1 MNFGTPVPLMLG
13 IVLIVGA
20 IALFFLDKIKPGY
33 ERDSDKVYAV
43 LGLLSG
49 IFLLAHLTM
58 ELVPAFQQIMMV
70 GMVITL
76 MVQNIRARTPRDG
89 RVAQAGGY
97 DAPME
102 RDRYRPRPTSRSAYR
117 AETRTNL
124 RAELDRSDYDA
135 DPRLPRE
142 RPMLG
147 SRDDLDMSRDS
158 YYRDD
163 YAERYPD
170 DDRPVR
176 RDHDNAESSYSG
188 SSRGARNDER
198 VRRSRP
204 SSRRR
209 SGGGRYLLEP
219 GNPAGPGLRPPRE

>member
-1 MNFGTPVPLMLG
+1 MLG
-13 IVLIVGA
+13 IVLIIGA

-33 ERDSDKVYAV
+33 ERDSDKIYAV

-76 MVQNIRARTPRDG
+76 MVQNIRARTPRDS
-89 RVAQAGGY
+89 RAVQAGGY
-97 DAPME
+97 DEPIE
-102 RDRYRPRPTSRSAYR
+102 RDRYRPSRPSSRSTYR
-117 AETRTNL
+117 SEMRTNL
-124 RAELDRSDYDA
+124 RAELDRGGYDD

-147 SRDDLDMSRDS
+147 SRDNPDLSQDGYR
-158 YYRDD
+158 RDD
-163 YAERYPD
+163 YAERYPE

-176 RDHDNAESSYSG
+176 RDRYDSEAPYSG
-188 SSRGARNDER
+188 ASRNPRNDER
-198 VRRSRP
+198 VRRPRP
-204 SSRRR
+204 SSRNRP
-209 SGGGRYLLEP
+209 SGRYLLEP
-219 GNPAGPGLRPPRE
+219 GNPAGQGLRPPREN